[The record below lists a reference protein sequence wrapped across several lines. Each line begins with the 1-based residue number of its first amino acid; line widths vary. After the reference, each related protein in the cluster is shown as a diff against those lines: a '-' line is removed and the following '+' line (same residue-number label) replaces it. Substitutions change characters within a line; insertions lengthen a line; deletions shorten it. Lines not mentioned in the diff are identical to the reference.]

1 MSSKDEK
8 EHYLKLTLAVYKV
21 TDLFP
26 EGDLLR
32 QEIRGAANRVLA
44 DLIWSNPHPR
54 VEAICSGVG
63 SLESL
68 FDRAREENLADPR
81 NFLVLKREYKK
92 IAESYKKDADEPV
105 QPKLLESAK
114 VVENSLLNEALGNN
128 GNGRKKKLL
137 NILKTKRRAQV
148 GELVQN
154 FPDISRRTLLRD
166 LEDLYRGG
174 LIIRTGEGRG
184 ASYII
189 KL

>member
-1 MSSKDEK
+1 M
-8 EHYLKLTLAVYKV
+8 KLTLAVYRV

-32 QEIRGAANRVLA
+32 QEIRKTANKVLA
-44 DLIWSNPHPR
+44 DLIWSNPHPK
-54 VEAICSGVG
+54 VEAICSGI
-63 SLESL
+63 SNLEGL
-68 FDRAREENLADPR
+68 FNQAKESNLADPR
-81 NFLVLKREYKK
+81 NFFVLKREYKK
-92 IAESYKKDADEPV
+92 IAESYDKEDRESV
-105 QPKLLESAK
+105 QPKLLGSAK
-114 VVENSLLNEALGNN
+114 VVENPSLYGVTKND

-137 NILKTKRRAQV
+137 NILIAKKRAQV

-166 LEDLYRGG
+166 LEELYQGG

-184 ASYII
+184 ASYVI